1 MSPPLLPKTIATR
14 LRNLARP
21 FAGEIALAIAWILL
35 SAALAACFVWLI
47 RDALANVLGNSSA
60 AKPGQF
66 DWLPAPWNLYW
77 LPLAILLTTTLK
89 AAADY
94 AQAAIMNKVG
104 IGIVAE
110 LQTRLFGHFVRADL
124 AQLDQQHSGLRI
136 SPFFNDVFLLRDAAA
151 NAWVNRLRHG
161 VTAMALFGVM
171 VWLSPWFAL
180 AFVPVALGS
189 SGVMRGFFRRTS
201 ATTKRQLQE
210 ASSLSAAILDNL
222 DGIRLIKLAGREAQ
236 ETARIANLIEQRQAT
251 LIRGANIRAMSAP
264 FTDWVAGLMISVI
277 IAFVIFRSSQ
287 NALQGPNFL
296 AFILAAVQASQ
307 SVRQWAAQSNII
319 AEGEAAAERLFAHLD
334 LQPRIVSARS
344 AIIAPRSSGEV
355 VFDHVCFRYR
365 DDAMHGQ
372 IEPIALQAG
381 ATLDDI
387 SLRVDAG
394 QTVAIVG
401 ASGSGK
407 STLFHLLARF
417 YEPQSG
423 RILVDGTPI
432 SNFTLASWRAN
443 LALVTQSPILF
454 DDHIAANIAFERM
467 DASITDIVAAAKA
480 AGAHSFIEALPQ
492 GYQTYCGENGVQ
504 LSGGQK
510 QRIAIARA
518 FLKDSPIL
526 LLDEATSALDA
537 QAETEIRD
545 ALERLMK
552 DRTCLIIAHRLASI
566 QNADRIVVLDK
577 GRIVETGNHAEL
589 IAQSGIYAGFA
600 ALQGLRA

>member
-1 MSPPLLPKTIATR
+1 MR
-14 LRNLARP
+14 LRSLARP
-21 FAGEIALAIAWILL
+21 YAGEISLAIGCILL

-47 RDALANVLGNSSA
+47 RDALANVLGSA
-60 AKPGQF
+60 HLGRPGRF
-66 DWLPAPWNLYW
+66 AWLPHPWNLYW
-77 LPLAILLTTTLK
+77 LPLAILCTTTLK

-94 AQAAIMNKVG
+94 WQAAIMNKVG

-161 VTAMALFGVM
+161 VTALALFGIM
-171 VWLSPWFAL
+171 VWLSPFFAM
-180 AFVPVALGS
+180 AFLPVALAS

-201 ATTKRQLQE
+201 ATTKQQLQE

-222 DGIRLIKLAGREAQ
+222 DGIRLIKLAGREAR
-236 ETARIANLIEQRQAT
+236 ETARIAGLINQRQAT

-264 FTDWVAGLMISVI
+264 FTDWVAGLAISAI
-277 IAFVIFRSSQ
+277 ITFVIFQNSQ

-319 AEGEAAAERLFAHLD
+319 AEGQAAAERLFAHLD
-334 LQPRIVSARS
+334 LEPRIVSSPTAKVAARL
-344 AIIAPRSSGEV
+344 SGDLN
-355 VFDHVCFRYR
+355 FDRVCFDYR
-365 DDAMHGQ
+365 DGASERGS
-372 IEPIALQAG
+372 ETIAQTASALS
-381 ATLDDI
+381 DI
-387 SLRVDAG
+387 SFHVRAG
-394 QTVAIVG
+394 QTIAIVG

-423 RILVDGTPI
+423 QILADDAPI
-432 SNFTLASWRAN
+432 SRFTLASWRAN
-443 LALVTQSPILF
+443 LALVTQSPFLF
-454 DDHIAANIAFERM
+454 DDDIAANIAFERM
-467 DASITDIVAAAKA
+467 DASFADIVDAAKA

-492 GYQTYCGENGVQ
+492 GYQTFCGENGVQ

-518 FLKDSPIL
+518 FLKNSPIL

-537 QAETEIRD
+537 QAETQIRE
-545 ALERLMK
+545 ALTRLMK
-552 DRTCLIIAHRLASI
+552 NRTSLIIAHRLAGI
-566 QNADRIVVLDK
+566 QNADHILVLDK
-577 GRIVETGNHAEL
+577 GRIVERGNHAEL
-589 IAQSGIYAGFA
+589 IALRGIYAGFA
-600 ALQGLRA
+600 ALQGLRD